1 MATIKENIEQ
11 LENELRK
18 LQGQIKSDVTSY
30 QQTFNLRRWYTNIQ
44 EQIKEWLK
52 DPKAILTLGSFA
64 LGFILIRF
72 LLSGS
77 PRRTKSTDI
86 VISYEQRR
94 VGWFY
99 EIIRMAIRTFL
110 LHNAQR
116 YLKQYLHRLSE
127 NSKKLR

>member
-1 MATIKENIEQ
+1 MSTIKENIEQ

-18 LQGQIKSDVTSY
+18 LQDQIKSDVTSY

-52 DPKAILTLGSFA
+52 DPKAMLTLGSFV
-64 LGFILIRF
+64 LGFILIRY
-72 LLSGS
+72 LLSKPS
-77 PRRTKSTDI
+77 HRTKNTDI

-116 YLKQYLHRLSE
+116 YLRQYLDSLSDK
-127 NSKKLR
+127 SRKQK